1 MPSAAVASCQG
12 GIRCWGSIR
21 SCARF
26 AGAAVVN
33 AFFFSI
39 PPLLGGCCWCPCVLG
54 HGMNSASGESLTPS
68 LTSPA
73 SQVLMEADGLP
84 VELWQLILSYL
95 CLPDLGRCSSVC
107 RAWNEL
113 VLSLDRTRWRQLCL
127 SCLEHRH
134 PHWPV
139 QPDVE
144 PQSWRDTFKQHHL
157 ASKTWTKTTQALESS
172 NCLSLFQRRKGR
184 RRLCVGAVAEFSS
197 LRAALAVASPYDRL
211 VLLPGVHEEHSE
223 VLLKVPVEVVG
234 QGKLGKVVL
243 LASINQHCPTA
254 RLCNVVFMPARF
266 TSVLYKTTSGYVQF
280 DNCNF
285 ESGQLQI
292 HAPGTCQVKFCT
304 FAQSSI
310 HLRSVALCVL
320 ENCEFIGSENAS
332 VIVEGYPSSDRNWAC
347 KHLAML
353 AKSCAASVWE
363 PSPAGCPVAKQ
374 DGWGESLLEPVR
386 MCEIVI
392 GEERSSF
399 ISTVG
404 AQALLGSAQE
414 DTEFRENLQAAK
426 EEEYLALDSNSS
438 DSDLSSDDEEDAR
451 AAYKLP
457 YQAHSLSHTLADVT
471 DSRLQSDRLHALQTD
486 LKLKSLQQE
495 LQQDKEAQSLASS
508 LQGCIIRQCLFRDG
522 KGGILIYSRG
532 QAKLEGSIFRHLTY
546 AVRCIQNSKVIM
558 LRNDIHHCK
567 ASGIFLRLLA
577 GGLIADN
584 NIHSNC
590 EAGVDIRKGA
600 NPLVLCNKIHSGL
613 RSGIVVVGNGKGIIR
628 SNQIYGNKEA
638 GIYILYNGNPAVSGN
653 HIFQGLAA
661 GIAVNE
667 NGRGQ
672 ITGNIICENQWGGV
686 DIRHGGDPILR
697 NNLISCG
704 HSDGVVVGER
714 GKGLIE
720 GNAIY
725 SNKGCGV
732 WMMSSSL
739 PHLINNQI
747 SHNGIY
753 GVALFCRKD
762 EAGDYPPGQGGNE
775 TFQEEREGAGGEN
788 DPDSEEE
795 YPAARPP
802 ISVALVELNSINHNG
817 AAGLHIKSSE
827 ALSVIANVIHANRD
841 GGVAVLQSSQLT
853 HITNN
858 SICCNG
864 REGVLV
870 EAECQVELRGNGIYE
885 NRSHGIISKGEGVV
899 EENDIIGNHRC
910 GLQMLQAADMKV
922 TKNRIQAFRDYGIAL
937 FDEAKGLVQEN
948 LIFQGRSK
956 KFILRPMSNAEDC
969 IVQDNV
975 LLTVKKRFDMECM
988 LINPP
993 ARPHV
998 RGGVLGSCMAAGG
1011 PRVSSTTTRMDGGCH
1026 HRRSIFCTIL

>member
-1 MPSAAVASCQG
+1 
-12 GIRCWGSIR
+12 
-21 SCARF
+21 
-26 AGAAVVN
+26 
-33 AFFFSI
+33 
-39 PPLLGGCCWCPCVLG
+39 
-54 HGMNSASGESLTPS
+54 
-68 LTSPA
+68 
-73 SQVLMEADGLP
+73 MEVGGLP

-95 CLPDLGRCSSVC
+95 HLPDLGHCSLVC
-107 RAWNEL
+107 RAWYEL
-113 VLSLDRTRWRQLCL
+113 VLSLDKTRWRQLCL

-134 PHWPV
+134 PNWPN
-139 QPDVE
+139 QPGVE
-144 PQSWRDTFKQHHL
+144 PESWREAFKQHYL
-157 ASKTWTKTTQALESS
+157 ASKTWTKNTQDLESS
-172 NCLSLFQRRKGR
+172 NCLSLFRRRKGR
-184 RRLCVGAVAEFSS
+184 RRLCVGTGGEFSS
-197 LRAALAVASPYDRL
+197 LRAALAAASSYDCL
-211 VLLPGVHEEHSE
+211 MLLPGVHEEQSE

-234 QGKLGKVVL
+234 QGKLGDVAL
-243 LASINQHCPTA
+243 LVSIDQHCPTA

-304 FAQSSI
+304 FSQSSI

-320 ENCEFIGSENAS
+320 ENCEFTGSENAS
-332 VIVEGYPSSDRNWAC
+332 VTVEGCPSSDRNWAC

-353 AKSCAASVWE
+353 AKSCAASMWE
-363 PSPAGCPVAKQ
+363 PDPASCPVAKR
-374 DGWGESLLEPVR
+374 DGWGKSLLGPVKT
-386 MCEIVI
+386 CEIVA
-392 GEERSSF
+392 GEEQSSF
-399 ISTVG
+399 LSAAG

-414 DTEFRENLQAAK
+414 DTEFGENLRAVK
-426 EEEYLALDSNSS
+426 EEEYPALDSNSS
-438 DSDLSSDDEEDAR
+438 DSDLRSDDEEDAQ
-451 AAYKLP
+451 AVYQLP
-457 YQAHSLSHTLADVT
+457 YQAHSPSHTLADIT
-471 DSRLQSDRLHALQTD
+471 DSRLQSNRLHTLQRD

-495 LQQDKEAQSLASS
+495 LQQDKEAQSLANS

-522 KGGILIYSRG
+522 KGGIFIYSQG
-532 QAKLEGSIFRHLTY
+532 QAKLEGSIFRDLTY

-567 ASGIFLRLLA
+567 ASGIFLRLSA

-672 ITGNIICENQWGGV
+672 ITGNVICENQWGGA
-686 DIRHGGDPILR
+686 DIRHGGDPVLR

-704 HSDGVVVGER
+704 YSDGVVVGER

-725 SNKGCGV
+725 GEEAGSGENDSRLLPCPLGLAGLPSTSSVLQDCAGCPGGTCSGSGGLQALLSWWAMPPSTAGNKGCGV
-732 WMMSSSL
+732 WMTSSSL

-747 SHNGIY
+747 SHNSIY
-753 GVALFCRKD
+753 GVAVFCRKD
-762 EAGDYPPGQGGNE
+762 NAGDYPPGQGGSE
-775 TFQEEREGAGGEN
+775 SFQEEREGAGGEN
-788 DPDSEEE
+788 DLDSEEE
-795 YPAARPP
+795 YPASRRP
-802 ISVALVELNSINHNG
+802 IRVALVELNSINHNG

-827 ALSVIANVIHANRD
+827 AVNIIANVIHANRN

-853 HITNN
+853 RIANN
-858 SICCNG
+858 SISCNSRG
-864 REGVLV
+864 GVLV

-885 NRSHGIISKGEGVV
+885 NSSHGIVSKGEGVIA
-899 EENDIIGNHRC
+899 ENDVIGNHRC
-910 GLQMLQAADMKV
+910 GLQLLQAANMKV
-922 TKNRIQAFRDYGIAL
+922 TKNRIQSFRDYGIAL
-937 FDEAKGLVQEN
+937 FGEAKGLVQEN

-956 KFILRPMSNAEDC
+956 KSILRPISNAEDC
-969 IVQDNV
+969 VIQNNV
-975 LLTVKKRFDMECM
+975 LLTFKKRFDMECM

-993 ARPHV
+993 ARPHIE
-998 RGGVLGSCMAAGG
+998 GGAVESCTAAGG
-1011 PRVSSTTTRMDGGCH
+1011 QRVSSITTRVDGGCH
-1026 HRRSIFCTIL
+1026 NHGSIFCTIL

>member
-1 MPSAAVASCQG
+1 
-12 GIRCWGSIR
+12 
-21 SCARF
+21 
-26 AGAAVVN
+26 
-33 AFFFSI
+33 
-39 PPLLGGCCWCPCVLG
+39 
-54 HGMNSASGESLTPS
+54 
-68 LTSPA
+68 
-73 SQVLMEADGLP
+73 
-84 VELWQLILSYL
+84 LSYL
-95 CLPDLGRCSSVC
+95 PLPDLGHCSLVC
-107 RAWNEL
+107 RAWYEL
-113 VLSLDRTRWRQLCL
+113 VLSLDKTRWRQLCL

-134 PHWPV
+134 PNWPN
-139 QPDVE
+139 QPGVE
-144 PQSWRDTFKQHHL
+144 PESWREAFKQHYL
-157 ASKTWTKTTQALESS
+157 ASKTWTKNTQDLESS
-172 NCLSLFQRRKGR
+172 NCLSLFRRRKGR
-184 RRLCVGAVAEFSS
+184 RRLCVGTGGEFSS
-197 LRAALAVASPYDRL
+197 LRAALAAASSYDCL
-211 VLLPGVHEEHSE
+211 MLLPGMHEEQSE
-223 VLLKVPVEVVG
+223 VLLKVPVEDDDVF
-234 QGKLGKVVL
+234 L
-243 LASINQHCPTA
+243 LSEQFCFS
-254 RLCNVVFMPARF
+254 RLFPLFQMISCHYSPLLFA
-266 TSVLYKTTSGYVQF
+266 LISGYVQF

-304 FAQSSI
+304 FSQSSI

-320 ENCEFIGSENAS
+320 ENCEFTGSENAS
-332 VIVEGYPSSDRNWAC
+332 VTVEGCPSSDRNWAC

-353 AKSCAASVWE
+353 AKSCAASMWE
-363 PSPAGCPVAKQ
+363 PDPASCPVAKQ
-374 DGWGESLLEPVR
+374 DGWGKSLLGPVKT
-386 MCEIVI
+386 CEIVA
-392 GEERSSF
+392 GEEQSSF
-399 ISTVG
+399 LSAAG

-414 DTEFRENLQAAK
+414 DTEFGENLRAVK
-426 EEEYLALDSNSS
+426 EEEYPALDSNSS
-438 DSDLSSDDEEDAR
+438 DSDLRSDDEEDAQ
-451 AAYKLP
+451 AVYQLP
-457 YQAHSLSHTLADVT
+457 YQAHSPSHTLADIT
-471 DSRLQSDRLHALQTD
+471 DSRLQSNRLHTLQRD

-495 LQQDKEAQSLASS
+495 LQQDKEAQSLANS

-522 KGGILIYSRG
+522 KGGIFIYSQG
-532 QAKLEGSIFRHLTY
+532 QAKLEGSIFRDLTY

-567 ASGIFLRLLA
+567 ASGIFLRLSA

-672 ITGNIICENQWGGV
+672 ITGNVICENQWGGA
-686 DIRHGGDPILR
+686 DIRHGGDPVLR

-704 HSDGVVVGER
+704 YSDGVVVGER

-725 SNKGCGV
+725 GNKGCGV
-732 WMMSSSL
+732 WMTSSSL

-747 SHNGIY
+747 SHNSIY
-753 GVALFCRKD
+753 GVAVFCCKD
-762 EAGDYPPGQGGNE
+762 NAGDYPPGQGGSE
-775 TFQEEREGAGGEN
+775 SFQEEREGAGGEN
-788 DPDSEEE
+788 GLDSEEE
-795 YPAARPP
+795 YPASRRP
-802 ISVALVELNSINHNG
+802 IRVALVELNRINHNG

-827 ALSVIANVIHANRD
+827 AVNIIANVIHANRN

-853 HITNN
+853 RIANN
-858 SICCNG
+858 SISCNSRG
-864 REGVLV
+864 GVLV

-885 NRSHGIISKGEGVV
+885 NSSHGIVSKGEGVIA
-899 EENDIIGNHRC
+899 ENDVIGNHRC
-910 GLQMLQAADMKV
+910 GLQLLQAANMKV
-922 TKNRIQAFRDYGIAL
+922 TKNRIQSFRDYGIAL

-956 KFILRPMSNAEDC
+956 KSILRPISNAEDC
-969 IVQDNV
+969 VIQNNV
-975 LLTVKKRFDMECM
+975 LLTFKKRFDMECM

-993 ARPHV
+993 ARPHIE
-998 RGGVLGSCMAAGG
+998 GGALESCTAAGG
-1011 PRVSSTTTRMDGGCH
+1011 QRVSSITTRV
-1026 HRRSIFCTIL
+1026 

>member
-546 AVRCIQNSKVIM
+546 AVRCIQNSKP
-558 LRNDIHHCK
+558 
-567 ASGIFLRLLA
+567 G
-577 GGLIADN
+577 
-584 NIHSNC
+584 
-590 EAGVDIRKGA
+590 
-600 NPLVLCNKIHSGL
+600 
-613 RSGIVVVGNGKGIIR
+613 GNGAI
-628 SNQIYGNKEA
+628 SS
-638 GIYILYNGNPAVSGN
+638 NPAAGNFLFFSYLSGN

-1026 HRRSIFCTIL
+1026 HRRSIFCIIL